1 MTLRIFK
8 IFFLSLLTLSFFSCS
23 KPTNEIRIGF
33 FGPLTGSTAT
43 WGQMGKKAVDLAVEE
58 VNAQGGLLG
67 KQVKVIYED
76 DQSLPEQA
84 KIAALKLIKQHKVSA
99 LIGEYASSRSLAAA
113 PEAQRNKIPMVSPFS
128 TNPKVTAVG
137 DYIFRVCY
145 IDPFQGSAMAHFA
158 YDQLGVRSA
167 AILRDI
173 KNDYSIGLANY
184 FIETFTKLGGKIV
197 ADHAYSEGD
206 VEFRSQLTA
215 TKASNPQAIFIP
227 GYYTEVGLIA
237 RQTREL
243 GMNIPLL
250 GGDGWDS
257 TKTVDIGG
265 NAANNSYFSTPFA
278 ADDPN
283 PAGQMFIKNFQLRY
297 ALHPDGT
304 AAVSYEAAMDIFD
317 AIKREGS
324 TDGKAIRDALAATK
338 DYDGVSG
345 KMSLDKDR
353 NAIKRIVIMKIE
365 DQKLQFHSAVEPS

>member
-184 FIETFTKLGGKIV
+184 FIETFTKLRG
-197 ADHAYSEGD
+197 
-206 VEFRSQLTA
+206 
-215 TKASNPQAIFIP
+215 
-227 GYYTEVGLIA
+227 
-237 RQTREL
+237 
-243 GMNIPLL
+243 
-250 GGDGWDS
+250 
-257 TKTVDIGG
+257 
-265 NAANNSYFSTPFA
+265 
-278 ADDPN
+278 
-283 PAGQMFIKNFQLRY
+283 KNFS
-297 ALHPDGT
+297 DN
-304 AAVSYEAAMDIFD
+304 SF
-317 AIKREGS
+317 
-324 TDGKAIRDALAATK
+324 
-338 DYDGVSG
+338 
-345 KMSLDKDR
+345 
-353 NAIKRIVIMKIE
+353 
-365 DQKLQFHSAVEPS
+365 